1 MFSIEFSGALSS
13 QVNSFTFDKDES
25 VSKNQIDHFLL
36 EKERVVFD
44 AEELI
49 DLHERDVELERCLA

>member
-44 AEELI
+44 AEELT